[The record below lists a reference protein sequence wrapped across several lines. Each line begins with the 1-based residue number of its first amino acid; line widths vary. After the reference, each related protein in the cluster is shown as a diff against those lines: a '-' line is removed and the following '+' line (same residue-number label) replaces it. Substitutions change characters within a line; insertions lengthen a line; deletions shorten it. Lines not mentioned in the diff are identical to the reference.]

1 MQNAHIHLK
10 FLLLAPAAAVLLGCG
25 DAAKVEEQQQ
35 MIDQQKAKIAEQ
47 QQMIEQQKA
56 KVAELQDSSSGL
68 NAQLAAL
75 NQEKVDFQAQVEQA
89 RKEGAGSRQR
99 TIQILQAQH
108 RVLPE
113 RYKKLDAASRQ
124 SMKELGALLQQ

>member
-10 FLLLAPAAAVLLGCG
+10 FLLLAPAVAMLLGCG

-56 KVAELQDSSSGL
+56 KIAELQDSSSGL
-68 NAQLAAL
+68 NEQLATL
-75 NQEKVDFQAQVEQA
+75 NQEKVDLQAQVEQA
-89 RKEGAGSRQR
+89 RKEGAGSQM
-99 TIQILQAQH
+99 QKVKILQAQY
-108 RVLPE
+108 RVLE
-113 RYKKLDAASRQ
+113 GKHKKLKAASLQ